1 MHKKFYSIIA
11 ISTLIGVALCFTPI
25 DPIKALYWS
34 AVLNG
39 VISVPIMTLMM
50 LMAVRPEI
58 MGQFT
63 ITKKLKILGWL
74 ATLMMALAVV
84 AMLFTI

>member
-1 MHKKFYSIIA
+1 MAETFKWKGSLELEPKRAKRFYSIIA

-39 VISVPIMTLMM
+39 VISVPIMALMM

-63 ITKKLKILGWL
+63 ITKNLRL
-74 ATLMMALAVV
+74 
-84 AMLFTI
+84 